1 VIETSEDAT
10 PVASLPSLRFRQFRG
25 PEDYAGMVAANMA
38 ARLAAGVEEIVTL
51 EGLEVQYAHLTNS
64 DVADDLRIIELD
76 GQIVGYVRVEWID
89 QNDGSRSYDMVCLLR
104 PDLREQGIGGAML
117 RWAEARIHEIAADHP
132 DDRTRWIGAENWDA
146 DGHAISLLTKNGYT
160 PVRTFFEMN
169 RPTLDDLPEADLP
182 DGFEIRAVDR
192 GDLRALW
199 VAEMK
204 AFRDHWG
211 GVDESEAGFERY
223 VGEPNLD
230 PSLLVVAFAGEEIA
244 GAVRNEIN
252 DAENEQFRRR
262 RGLLASVFVRRPY
275 RRRGLARA
283 LILRSLSLLAE
294 RGMTSATL
302 GVDADNPYAALD
314 LYESCG
320 FERGLTSTSW
330 RKPLDQTKEADR

>member
-1 VIETSEDAT
+1 MIETSEDAG
-10 PVASLPSLRFRQFRG
+10 PVASLPGLRFRQFRG
-25 PEDYAGMVAANMA
+25 PEDYPGMVAANMA
-38 ARLAAGVEEIVTL
+38 ARLAAGVEEIVTV

-64 DVADDLRIIELD
+64 DLADDLRIIELD

-89 QNDGSRSYDMVCLLR
+89 QNDGSRSYDMVCLLH
-104 PDLREQGIGGAML
+104 PAQREQGIGGAML
-117 RWAEARIHEIAADHP
+117 RWAEARIRQIAAGHP
-132 DDRTRWIGAENWDA
+132 DDRTRWFGAENWDA
-146 DGHAISLLTKNGYT
+146 DRHATRLLTKSGYA
-160 PVRTFFEMN
+160 PVRTFFEMV
-169 RPTLDDLPEADLP
+169 RSTLDDLPEADLP
-182 DGFEIRAVDR
+182 EGFEIRALDR
-192 GDLRALW
+192 GDMRVLW
-199 VAEMK
+199 EAEMK

-223 VGEPNLD
+223 AREPNLD
-230 PSLLVVAFAGEEIA
+230 PSLLVVAFAGDEIA

-252 DAENEQFRRR
+252 EAENEQFSRR

-314 LYESCG
+314 LYESYG

-330 RKPLDQTKEADR
+330 RKPLDQAKEADR